1 MPPELSVAN
10 PLRLTDIA
18 LPLNHAESALTDAIL
33 AKLNLP
39 ATDLKGVH
47 VFQEGVDA
55 RRKTNIQLIYTLD
68 IELTPRP
75 NSACWRPVTPCATS
89 PDTTYKYV
97 ARAPELLEQRPVVG
111 ALAPAGFSSPCC

>member
-1 MPPELSVAN
+1 M
-10 PLRLTDIA
+10 LRLTDIA

-47 VFQEGVDA
+47 VFKRGVDA

-68 IELTPRP
+68 IELTPE
-75 NSACWRPVTPCATS
+75 T
-89 PDTTYKYV
+89 
-97 ARAPELLEQRPVVG
+97 EQRLLAAGNPMCDQPPIPPINMSPARRSCLSSG
-111 ALAPAGFSSPCC
+111 PWWWALAPAGFSSPCC